1 MKRRFRYIGLFI
13 LCAYCSVYLSYAQ
26 NTYRTEILA
35 NMAESLNISSVLD
48 TLKEGEFKNEFVYK
62 QKPLRVIQNNKS
74 ITHIGYILFS
84 DQQRKVMPIAVC
96 NFLER
101 YILALDLPMQRLKTI
116 NVQLAEDEI
125 SFLTGNLK
133 SIFNAVG
140 DTLMDISLENVN
152 DRSYRLSWTKKN
164 KPYCSVSF
172 PIDYSLLHGT
182 SMEEIELLLADDL
195 RNVTIHKP
203 DMLNRVELN
212 QLQLGDKGI
221 YVLPGYSYQ
230 VEELNSDRYYKKSL
244 KGQYSMV
251 FDMKYPEETLANLM
265 TTLELENNF
274 QVNVKLKRYPFE
286 EEVITISLINLIGY
300 FLQKGCTPYFGV
312 IGIENNVAKCLLV
325 MHNPVEGYSHNLDV
339 LADLKQLKYKKG
351 NLGSITMHCYI
362 PTSKVKNLI
371 AD

>member
-13 LCAYCSVYLSYAQ
+13 LCAYCSVCLSYAQ
-26 NTYRTEILA
+26 NTYRTERLA
-35 NMAESLNISSVLD
+35 NMAESLNSSSVLD

-152 DRSYRLSWTKKN
+152 DRSYRLSWTKK
-164 KPYCSVSF
+164 KSVTNCMMQKEM
-172 PIDYSLLHGT
+172 ILH
-182 SMEEIELLLADDL
+182 
-195 RNVTIHKP
+195 
-203 DMLNRVELN
+203 
-212 QLQLGDKGI
+212 
-221 YVLPGYSYQ
+221 
-230 VEELNSDRYYKKSL
+230 
-244 KGQYSMV
+244 
-251 FDMKYPEETLANLM
+251 
-265 TTLELENNF
+265 
-274 QVNVKLKRYPFE
+274 
-286 EEVITISLINLIGY
+286 
-300 FLQKGCTPYFGV
+300 
-312 IGIENNVAKCLLV
+312 
-325 MHNPVEGYSHNLDV
+325 
-339 LADLKQLKYKKG
+339 
-351 NLGSITMHCYI
+351 
-362 PTSKVKNLI
+362 
-371 AD
+371 